1 MGIELFAF
9 RHNQDKL
16 RHGES
21 HLALKASNTEIDI
34 QIYKEIVAKSII
46 ILLIRLTTNL
56 CYRMHIYLISA
67 LIMTW
72 PQPNFLVQAVM
83 RSRRIH
89 TPVRKLVLYLKISFS
104 LVVKMYISAQLGS
117 GNRRISS
124 KNLNI
129 TSPEAIAS
137 PGMNSSGYTSVRYH
151 LKDLHL
157 LSVLIFFL
165 GETSP

>member
-1 MGIELFAF
+1 MY
-9 RHNQDKL
+9 N
-16 RHGES
+16 
-21 HLALKASNTEIDI
+21 
-34 QIYKEIVAKSII
+34 
-46 ILLIRLTTNL
+46 
-56 CYRMHIYLISA
+56 YLISA